1 MSPSIAAVTDLRI
14 DAIVIGAGVIG
25 ASIALELQRGGR
37 QVLVVDKGTA
47 IGGGSTSS
55 SASIIRF
62 SYSTLG
68 GVAASWEAK
77 HLWERWAEHLGLSGA
92 AEADG
97 PLARFHKVGFLL
109 IDEAEVDPRP
119 MLENF
124 ERVGVPYEV
133 LSGDDIAVRF
143 PAIDPGRFGP
153 PCHPPATE
161 FFEPAKG
168 AVTGIFQPDGG
179 FVDDPQLATVN
190 LMDAA
195 RRHGARVRLRS
206 TVVEIMTEGS
216 GADQQVVGIEL
227 DDGKQFFAPII
238 VNAAGPWSALVNELC
253 DAPLDINIP
262 TEPMRQDIASTI
274 APTNFGVDSGGTIV
288 ADLDFGTYFRPQPGG
303 SFLVGGVEAR
313 CDPRVFVDNPDE
325 ASRLLDGN
333 TAELLALRAARRL
346 PELSIPRQPRGLVD
360 FYDVSIDWTPI
371 YDRSYVGG
379 YYLAM
384 GTSGN
389 QFKNAPLVGQLL
401 RGLIDYVEAGNDHD
415 RNPFRF
421 HCRHIDQWLDLGQFS
436 RLREPGF
443 TSDTVMG

>member
-1 MSPSIAAVTDLRI
+1 MNPPMAAVTDLRI

-62 SYSTLG
+62 SYSTVG

-77 HLWERWAEHLGLSGA
+77 HLWERWAEHLGVTSTDGV
-92 AEADG
+92 ADG
-97 PLARFHKVGFLL
+97 PLAQFHKVGFLL
-109 IDEAEVDPRP
+109 IDQTDTDPRR
-119 MLENF
+119 MLDHF
-124 ERVGVPYEV
+124 ATVGVPYEL
-133 LSGDDIAVRF
+133 LSGDDIAARF

-153 PCHPPATE
+153 PCHASSTE
-161 FFEPAKG
+161 FFEPARG
-168 AVTGIFQPDGG
+168 TVTGIFQPDGG
-179 FVDDPQLATVN
+179 FVDDPQLAAVN

-216 GADQQVVGIEL
+216 GANQRVTGIEL
-227 DDGKQFFAPII
+227 DDGKQFFAPVI

-262 TEPMRQDIASTI
+262 TEAMRQDLASTA
-274 APTNFGVDSGGTIV
+274 APENFGIGSGGTVV

-303 SFLVGGVEAR
+303 SFLIGGVEAP
-313 CDPRVFVDNPDE
+313 CDARVFVDHPDE
-325 ASRLLDGN
+325 ASRSLDGH

-346 PELSIPRQPRGLVD
+346 PELRIPRQPRGLVD

-379 YYLAM
+379 FYLAM

-389 QFKNAPLVGQLL
+389 QFKNAPLVGQLMH
-401 RGLIDYVEAGNDHD
+401 GLIDYVEAGNDHD
-415 RNPFRF
+415 RVPFRF
-421 HCRHIDQWLDLGQFS
+421 PCRHIDQWLDVGQFS
-436 RLREPGF
+436 RLREPGW
-443 TSDTVMG
+443 SDTVMG